1 MKNLLNVI
9 LWWAVVVMWVV
20 TIIADILCGIP
31 QWLMIIHAVFGVVC
45 LIAAILS
52 IIRYKKGKG

>member
-9 LWWAVVVMWVV
+9 LWCAVVVMWIV
-20 TIIADILCGIP
+20 TVIADILCGIP
-31 QWLMIIHAVFGVVC
+31 QWLMGIHAVFGAAC

-52 IIRYKKGKG
+52 IVRYKKGKG